1 MEMARTYRQ
10 RVLSLLSVPH
20 EVLRSCYRDR
30 INTEAASIAYYFFL
44 SFFPLILTL
53 FSLTGLIGREA
64 AFNWIMNEFLVAL
77 PDAASEP
84 IGEFVRQVTSTRSAS
99 ALSIGLLLT
108 LWTSS
113 NIFAVLADG
122 LNKAYQAERRH
133 HWWKRRAMA
142 LALLLIMAGALIVM
156 AVIVLAGPAI
166 TRVLDL
172 DPQGSGPVW
181 TLTFVL
187 AVCMMWLIYYWLP
200 NHDQS
205 RSKRWILAGAVV
217 GTLMWIGATL
227 MFRLFLTYSGRFAAI
242 YGLVGGIAAFLIWLY
257 LTAMCVLV
265 GGEIAA
271 VMERRATLRRR
282 LTRPVSDAEPARA
295 ASSSAL

>member
-1 MEMARTYRQ
+1 MARRFRQ
-10 RVLSLLSVPH
+10 RVLSLLSVPR
-20 EVLRSCYRDR
+20 EVIRRCYRDR

-64 AFNWIMNEFLVAL
+64 AFDWIMYEFLVAL
-77 PDAASEP
+77 PDAASEA
-84 IGEFVRQVTSTRSAS
+84 IGEFVHQVTSTRSAS

-108 LWTSS
+108 VWTSS

-122 LNKAYQAERRH
+122 LNKAYRAQRRH
-133 HWWKRRAMA
+133 RWWKRRAMA

-156 AVIVLAGPAI
+156 AVIVLAGPTI
-166 TRVLDL
+166 SKVLEL
-172 DPQGSGPVW
+172 DASGSRIVW
-181 TLTFVL
+181 PLTFLL
-187 AVCMMWLIYYWLP
+187 AVAMMWLIYYWLP

-217 GTLMWIGATL
+217 GTVLWIGATL
-227 MFRLFLTYSGRFAAI
+227 LFRLFLSYTSRFTAI

-271 VMERRATLRRR
+271 VMERRATARRR
-282 LTRPVSDAEPARA
+282 LEHPRVRTEVA
-295 ASSSAL
+295 AQPSKSAV